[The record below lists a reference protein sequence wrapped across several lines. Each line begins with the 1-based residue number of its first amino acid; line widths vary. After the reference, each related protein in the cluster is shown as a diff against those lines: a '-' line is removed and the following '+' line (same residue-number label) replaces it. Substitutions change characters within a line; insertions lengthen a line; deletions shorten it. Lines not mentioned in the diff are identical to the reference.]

1 MQTKLSHHD
10 EHTDHA
16 PADLLAMATLI
27 VALLAIGLL
36 IGASLSAMKISR
48 DTMPAA
54 VQGTASLLDRG
65 AVARTHAG

>member
-1 MQTKLSHHD
+1 MQLKLSHHD

-16 PADLLAMATLI
+16 PVDLLAMATLI

-54 VQGTASLLDRG
+54 VQGTASLVEDG
-65 AVARTHAG
+65 IVTHAHAG

>member
-1 MQTKLSHHD
+1 MQLKLSHHD
-10 EHTDHA
+10 EQTDHA

-27 VALLAIGLL
+27 VALLGIGLL

-54 VQGTASLLDRG
+54 VQGTASIVEDGMITR
-65 AVARTHAG
+65 ARAG